1 MFKLIQSE
9 FLKLHAK
16 KSMYI
21 LIGVVA
27 VLEILGVLVMLKWG
41 EGNEFKGSYLDFAS
55 SEIGLIILFATIF
68 GITIA
73 SRTITDEFQKGT
85 IKQLL
90 IRPRKRIMILFSK
103 YISVLLTIT
112 FIVFAGMLIAMIVGA
127 IIMDG
132 SKTELT
138 LGIALKSILYQLLSP
153 FFFATLAFFLANVFR
168 KSVLPLIITLFF
180 FFLQRPIKMMLMM
193 LAKGS
198 AKFVVLFHLNLNVY
212 DGNKLINRGAEPPFT
227 EFTFTTSLL
236 LVVAYFAVLLVASN
250 VLFQKRDVL

>member
-1 MFKLIQSE
+1 MFKLIQNE

-16 KSMYI
+16 KGMYI
-21 LIGVVA
+21 LIGVIA
-27 VLEILGVLVMLKWG
+27 VLEILGVLAMLKWG
-41 EGNEFKGSYLDFAS
+41 DGSEFKGSYLDFAS
-55 SEIGLIILFATIF
+55 SDIGLITLFTTIF

-73 SRTITDEFQKGT
+73 SRMITDEFQKGT

-90 IRPRKRIMILFSK
+90 IRPRKRMTVLFSK
-103 YISVLLTIT
+103 YITVLLTIV
-112 FIVFAGMLIAMIVGA
+112 FIIFASTLIAMIIGGIV
-127 IIMDG
+127 MDG

-138 LGIALKSILYQLLSP
+138 VGIVMKSILYQVLSP

-180 FFLQRPIKMMLMM
+180 FFLQQPIKMMLMM

-236 LVVAYFAVLLVASN
+236 LVITYIVVLLIASSA
-250 VLFQKRDVL
+250 LFQKRDVL

>member
-1 MFKLIQSE
+1 MLKLIQNE

-16 KSMYI
+16 KGMYI
-21 LIGVVA
+21 LIGVIA
-27 VLEILGVLVMLKWG
+27 VLEILGVLAMLKWG
-41 EGNEFKGSYLDFAS
+41 DGTEFKGSYLDFAS
-55 SEIGLIILFATIF
+55 SEIGLITLFATIF

-73 SRTITDEFQKGT
+73 SRMITDEFQKGT

-90 IRPRKRIMILFSK
+90 IRPRKRMTVLFSK
-103 YISVLLTIT
+103 YITVLLTIV
-112 FIVFAGMLIAMIVGA
+112 FIIFANMIISM
-127 IIMDG
+127 IIGGIVMDG

-138 LGIALKSILYQLLSP
+138 LGIVMKSTLYQVLSP

-180 FFLQRPIKMMLMM
+180 FFLQQPIKMMLMM

-212 DGNKLINRGAEPPFT
+212 DGNKLINRGAEPPLT

-236 LVVAYFAVLLVASN
+236 LVITYIVVLLIASSA
-250 VLFQKRDVL
+250 LFQKRDVL

>member
-1 MFKLIQSE
+1 MFKLIQNE

-16 KSMYI
+16 KGMYI
-21 LIGVVA
+21 LIGVIA
-27 VLEILGVLVMLKWG
+27 VLEILGVLAMLKWG
-41 EGNEFKGSYLDFAS
+41 DGTEFKGSYLDFAS
-55 SEIGLIILFATIF
+55 SEIGLITLFATIF

-73 SRTITDEFQKGT
+73 SRIITDEFQKGT

-90 IRPRKRIMILFSK
+90 IRPRKRMTVLFSK
-103 YISVLLTIT
+103 YITVLLTIV
-112 FIVFAGMLIAMIVGA
+112 FIIFANTIISMIIGGIV
-127 IIMDG
+127 MDG

-138 LGIALKSILYQLLSP
+138 IGIVMKSTLYQVLSP

-180 FFLQRPIKMMLMM
+180 FFLQQPIKMMLMM

-236 LVVAYFAVLLVASN
+236 LVITYIVVLLIASSA
-250 VLFQKRDVL
+250 LFQKRDVL

>member
-1 MFKLIQSE
+1 MLKLIQNE

-16 KSMYI
+16 KGMYI
-21 LIGVVA
+21 LIGVIA
-27 VLEILGVLVMLKWG
+27 VLEILGVLAMLKWG
-41 EGNEFKGSYLDFAS
+41 DGTEFKGSYLDFAS
-55 SEIGLIILFATIF
+55 SEIGLITLFATIF

-73 SRTITDEFQKGT
+73 SRMITDEFQKGT

-90 IRPRKRIMILFSK
+90 IRPRKRMTVLFSK
-103 YISVLLTIT
+103 YITVLLTII
-112 FIVFAGMLIAMIVGA
+112 FIIFASTLIAMIIGGIV
-127 IIMDG
+127 MDG

-138 LGIALKSILYQLLSP
+138 LGIVMKSTLYQVLSP

-180 FFLQRPIKMMLMM
+180 FFLQQPIKMMLMM

-236 LVVAYFAVLLVASN
+236 LVIAYIIVLLIASSA
-250 VLFQKRDVL
+250 LFQKRDVL

>member
-1 MFKLIQSE
+1 MLKLIQNE

-16 KSMYI
+16 KGMYI
-21 LIGVVA
+21 LIGVIA
-27 VLEILGVLVMLKWG
+27 VLEILGVLAMLKWG
-41 EGNEFKGSYLDFAS
+41 DGTEFKGSYLDFAS
-55 SEIGLIILFATIF
+55 SEIGLITLFATIF

-73 SRTITDEFQKGT
+73 SRMITDEFQKGT

-90 IRPRKRIMILFSK
+90 IRPRKRMTVLFSK
-103 YISVLLTIT
+103 YITVLLTII
-112 FIVFAGMLIAMIVGA
+112 FIIFASTLIAMIIGGIV
-127 IIMDG
+127 MDG

-138 LGIALKSILYQLLSP
+138 LGIVMKSTLYQVLSP

-180 FFLQRPIKMMLMM
+180 FFLQQPIKMMLMM

-236 LVVAYFAVLLVASN
+236 LVITYIVVLLIASSA
-250 VLFQKRDVL
+250 LFQKRDVL

>member
-1 MFKLIQSE
+1 MLKLIQNE

-16 KSMYI
+16 KGMYI
-21 LIGVVA
+21 LIGVIA
-27 VLEILGVLVMLKWG
+27 VLEILGVLAMLKWG
-41 EGNEFKGSYLDFAS
+41 DGTEFKGSYLDFAS
-55 SEIGLIILFATIF
+55 SEIGLITLFATIF

-73 SRTITDEFQKGT
+73 SRMITDEFQKGT

-90 IRPRKRIMILFSK
+90 IRPRKRMTVLFSK
-103 YISVLLTIT
+103 YITVLLTIV
-112 FIVFAGMLIAMIVGA
+112 FIIFANMIISM
-127 IIMDG
+127 IIGGIVMDG

-138 LGIALKSILYQLLSP
+138 LGIVMKSTLYQVLSP

-180 FFLQRPIKMMLMM
+180 FFLQQPIKMMLMM

-236 LVVAYFAVLLVASN
+236 LVITYIVVLLIASSA
-250 VLFQKRDVL
+250 LFQKRDVL

>member
-1 MFKLIQSE
+1 MFKLIQNE

-16 KSMYI
+16 KGMYI
-21 LIGVVA
+21 LIGVIA
-27 VLEILGVLVMLKWG
+27 VLEILGVLAMLKWG
-41 EGNEFKGSYLDFAS
+41 DGSEFKGSYLDFAS
-55 SEIGLIILFATIF
+55 SDISLITLFATIF

-73 SRTITDEFQKGT
+73 SRMITDEFQKGT

-90 IRPRKRIMILFSK
+90 IRPRKRMTVLFSK
-103 YISVLLTIT
+103 YITVLLTIV
-112 FIVFAGMLIAMIVGA
+112 FIIFANMIISM
-127 IIMDG
+127 IIGGIVMDG

-138 LGIALKSILYQLLSP
+138 LGIVMKSTLYQVLSP

-180 FFLQRPIKMMLMM
+180 FFLQQPIKMMLMM

-236 LVVAYFAVLLVASN
+236 LVAAYFVVLLVASS

>member
-16 KSMYI
+16 KGMYI

-236 LVVAYFAVLLVASN
+236 LVVAYFAVLLVASS

>member
-1 MFKLIQSE
+1 MFKLIQNE

-16 KSMYI
+16 KGMYI
-21 LIGVVA
+21 LIGVIA
-27 VLEILGVLVMLKWG
+27 VLEILGVLAMLKWG
-41 EGNEFKGSYLDFAS
+41 DGSEFKGSYLDFAS
-55 SEIGLIILFATIF
+55 SEIGLITLFATIF

-73 SRTITDEFQKGT
+73 SRMITDEFQKGT

-90 IRPRKRIMILFSK
+90 IRPRKRVTVLFSK
-103 YISVLLTIT
+103 YITVLLTIVFIIFAST
-112 FIVFAGMLIAMIVGA
+112 FIAMIVGG
-127 IIMDG
+127 IVMDG

-138 LGIALKSILYQLLSP
+138 LGVVMKSTLYQVLSP

-180 FFLQRPIKMMLMM
+180 FFLQQPIKMMLMM

-236 LVVAYFAVLLVASN
+236 LVAAYFVVLLVASS
-250 VLFQKRDVL
+250 VLFQKRDIL